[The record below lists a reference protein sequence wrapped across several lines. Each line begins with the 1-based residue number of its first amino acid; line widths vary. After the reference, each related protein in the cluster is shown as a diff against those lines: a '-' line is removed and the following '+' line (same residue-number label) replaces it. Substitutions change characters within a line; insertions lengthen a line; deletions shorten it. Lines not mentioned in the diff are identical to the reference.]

1 MNNLKKGRKMKNKLN
16 KKNELESAYWDIKGF
31 ARLMERQP
39 GWGESKYAY
48 PNHERKIKKVK
59 K

>member
-1 MNNLKKGRKMKNKLN
+1 MKNKLN